1 MNSAIITFAV
11 GCKFEDI
18 RYFIQSS
25 QVNAPYAYL
34 YIFVGDNI
42 EELRYQCDIF
52 PGVYL
57 LPYKESR
64 VISNLTKLMERLGFT
79 SRNWAGILQNRFI
92 SKCIPTSLRDAI
104 TRCLAPVTVN
114 RFFHLRKLIKSLP
127 YDEIMISVSHD
138 VLFLSNPFTNLTGN
152 EIVSGAESTT
162 IQQDEKSTQSLKEIY
177 STDIYEQLKDKPV
190 MSAGVTIGS
199 KRAIVQFLNEVVD
212 EVSHCMPAI
221 LNGSICDRAIHMKV
235 FYTGLKGL
243 DKGLEING
251 NGKIATLN
259 FSGVQDFDYKN
270 GSIQN
275 KNGKELAVVH
285 YFDRNAELV
294 SYLKGFILSKQIIF
308 TNAWELKWQR

>member
-1 MNSAIITFAV
+1 MSSAIITFAV

-25 QVNAPYAYL
+25 QVNAPYSYL

-57 LPYKESR
+57 LPYKESGIIR
-64 VISNLTKLMERLGFT
+64 ILTKLLKRLGFISPKW
-79 SRNWAGILQNRFI
+79 SRILQHRFI
-92 SKCIPTSLRDAI
+92 NKCIPTTLRDAV
-104 TRCLAPVTVN
+104 TRCLAPETVN
-114 RFFHLRKLIKSLP
+114 RFFHLQKLIKNLP

-138 VLFLSNPFTNLTGN
+138 VLFLSNPFTNLTSN
-152 EIVSGAESTT
+152 LIVSGAESTT
-162 IQQDEKSTQSLKEIY
+162 IQQDAKSIQCLQEIY
-177 STDIYEQLKDKPV
+177 STDVFEQLKDKPV

-199 KRAIVQFLNEVVD
+199 KRALVQYLNEVID
-212 EVSHCMPAI
+212 EVSHCMPAVP
-221 LNGSICDRAIHMKV
+221 NGSICDRAIHMKV
-235 FYTGLKGL
+235 FYSGLKGL

-275 KNGKELAVVH
+275 KNGKELAIVH

-294 SYLKGFILSKQIIF
+294 GYLKGFILSKQIIF

>member
-18 RYFIQSS
+18 RYLIQSS
-25 QVNAPYAYL
+25 QVNAPYTYL
-34 YIFVGDNI
+34 YIFVGENI
-42 EELRYQCDIF
+42 EELRYQCNIF

-57 LPYKESR
+57 LPYNESR
-64 VISNLTKLMERLGFT
+64 VISILIKLMKRLGFT
-79 SRNWAGILQNRFI
+79 SHKWYGMFQHRFI
-92 SKCIPTSLRDAI
+92 GKCIPTPLRDAI
-104 TRCLAPVTVN
+104 TRCLAPEAES
-114 RFFHLRKLIKSLP
+114 RFFHLRKLIKNLP

-138 VLFLSNPFTNLTGN
+138 VLFLSSPFNNLTSN
-152 EIVSGAESTT
+152 QIVSGAESAT
-162 IQQDEKSTQSLKEIY
+162 IQQDEKSTQSLQEIY
-177 STDIYEQLKDKPV
+177 STEVYEQLKDKPV

-199 KRAIVQFLNEVVD
+199 KQAIVQYLNEVIN
-212 EVSHCMPAI
+212 EFSHCKPAI

-243 DKGLEING
+243 DKGIEITG

-275 KNGKELAVVH
+275 KNGKELAIVH